1 MALTVT
7 SIFRYPVK
15 GLSAEPLGRVE
26 LTAGFGL
33 PQDRRFAL
41 AHGTTR
47 FDIDR
52 PEWLP
57 KTNFL
62 MLMRNERLAH
72 LRSRFDERSG
82 TLTLERDGKTVLRS
96 NILEPAGRMVVEQ
109 FFAAFMGSECRGV
122 PRLLEASGH
131 MFSDTPPKVVSL
143 IGLASIRD
151 LERITRCPIDPRRF
165 RANVYFDSGR
175 AWQEF
180 DWVGREIGL
189 GTARLRVVK
198 RIGRCAATNVDPET
212 ARRDLNI
219 PRALADGFRHT
230 DLGVYAEVI
239 DDGAIATGDSLTPP
253 AS

>member
-1 MALTVT
+1 MSLTVT
-7 SIFRYPVK
+7 NIFRYPVK
-15 GLSAEPLGRVE
+15 GLSAERLDHVE
-26 LTAGFGL
+26 LRTGLGL

-47 FDIDR
+47 FDPDR

-62 MLMRNERLAH
+62 MLMRNERLAL
-72 LRSRFDERSG
+72 LRSSFDDGSG

-151 LERITRCPIDPRRF
+151 LERITRCAIDPRRF

-180 DWVGREIGL
+180 GWIGQEIRL
-189 GTARLRVVK
+189 GAARLRVVK
-198 RIGRCAATNVDPET
+198 RISRCAATNVDPET
-212 ARRDLNI
+212 AIRNLNI

-239 DDGAIATGDSLTPP
+239 SGGTVAIGDSLAAPVD
-253 AS
+253 